1 MDAVRIRLGWF
12 AVIESELRRVD
23 ADAMDLSQLHIRAC
37 IELLPTS
44 AGGRTRP
51 IVGGVSYRPNHNFF
65 APDSR
70 DMCMGFIEL
79 PPGHDLMPGQSA
91 ELEINFW
98 VWPELRAA
106 ITPGRIWT
114 IQEGPK
120 VVGSGTVLK
129 LLSE

>member
-1 MDAVRIRLGWF
+1 MINVRNGRE
-12 AVIESELRRVD
+12 AVIESELRQVD
-23 ADAMDLSQLHIRAC
+23 ADVMDLSQLHIRAC

-51 IVGGVSYRPNHNFF
+51 IVGGASYRPNHNFF
-65 APDSR
+65 APDNR

-79 PPGHDLMPGQSA
+79 PPGRDLMPEQSA

-98 VWPELRAA
+98 VWPELRTT
-106 ITPGRIWT
+106 ITRGRTWT

-120 VVGSGTVLK
+120 IVGSGTVLE
-129 LLSE
+129 LLPE